1 MTAVAATH
9 RTKRKWAS
17 ISEEGRHFTVV
28 IADNGKGIPDD
39 AKERLFNVSERS
51 GGVSLNV
58 VRDLLKLAGT
68 ELRVGGRVP
77 SD

>member
-1 MTAVAATH
+1 M
-9 RTKRKWAS
+9 
-17 ISEEGRHFTVV
+17 V